1 MDLRGLEPRT
11 DRLWAGCSN
20 QLSYRSKKA
29 DERTRTVNLL
39 ITNQLLCQLSHIGM
53 SLLSCFLFHFL
64 LSLMTPRG
72 FEPLL
77 PPWKGGVLTAWPW
90 SLISSLFTSL
100 YNKNSPSRARTYN
113 PSVNSRV
120 LCHWAIEDY
129 FFFLFLFWLYIQ
141 NCTPTN
147 LPISFLPWITFP
159 QIPSLWLSPRPISI
173 SQLHV
178 LPRFH
183 LWPINLVVFKGS
195 YYLRMGYLILRG
207 ASRLDAFSVYPFQ
220 TWLLC
225 HAFGNATDTPEVRPS
240 RSSRTKDSS
249 SQISYAHAG

>member
-1 MDLRGLEPRT
+1 MNNHNKWTCGDSNPGPTGYEPVALT
-11 DRLWAGCSN
+11 NWATGPHM
-20 QLSYRSKKA
+20 KA

-53 SLLSCFLFHFL
+53 SLLSCFLFLFL

-120 LCHWAIEDY
+120 LYHWAIEDY
-129 FFFLFLFWLYIQ
+129 FFF
-141 NCTPTN
+141 
-147 LPISFLPWITFP
+147 S
-159 QIPSLWLSPRPISI
+159 
-173 SQLHV
+173 
-178 LPRFH
+178 
-183 LWPINLVVFKGS
+183 
-195 YYLRMGYLILRG
+195 
-207 ASRLDAFSVYPFQ
+207 FSVLIIHSKLH
-220 TWLLC
+220 T
-225 HAFGNATDTPEVRPS
+225 N
-240 RSSRTKDSS
+240 
-249 SQISYAHAG
+249 